1 MVWTI
6 IYWIFMAVC
15 GFGIGYGCQSIS
27 EASSEVNDPH
37 LSETLQSYARD
48 RLYKWLLGI
57 FILVLLASG
66 ASDLSMGRELE
77 KEIKSLQERVQTLEE
92 QAQKH
97 NTNTY
102 II

>member
-1 MVWTI
+1 MFWTI
-6 IYWIFMAVC
+6 IYWSFMAVC
-15 GFGIGYGCQSIS
+15 GFVIGYGCQSVS

-48 RLYKWLLGI
+48 RLYKWLI
-57 FILVLLASG
+57 IICAAIILASG
-66 ASDLSMGRELE
+66 ASDLIMERELK